1 MSKDI
6 AVKKASPQLNFK
18 EKLNLLKD
26 NRFFT
31 LLMPFAILLIVIVIF
46 GPMTNYRF
54 FSKFVMTGIINQ
66 AMIIATLAIGVS
78 FIYATGNLD
87 ISVGSVMA
95 LAATIGALVYN
106 KTGSVLLMIIV
117 SILVSVVLMLF
128 NCTMSVAFNI
138 KCITVAI
145 VVMQIYGAI
154 EAKLLGAS
162 ELKVPYELCEQLE
175 NGGFRY
181 FAFAAFFVLALVV
194 FHWTKIGRVIRFIG
208 GNGECAHQTGI
219 SNRKYVYVTFLMAG
233 LGVGLAAVFTI
244 IRTGSISIETGNGM
258 GMDVMLATVLG
269 GMSIFGGAKSN
280 SYSGLTG
287 SLTVSALNKGLLMIG
302 VSTTIL
308 QGIRGVIFLLLVYL
322 TSERQSSLPSRQQ
335 V

>member
-1 MSKDI
+1 MVQDVP
-6 AVKKASPQLNFK
+6 VKKTATELTFK
-18 EKLNLLKD
+18 ERLNLFKD
-26 NRFFT
+26 NRFFAI
-31 LLMPFAILLIVIVIF
+31 LMPFAILLIVIIIF
-46 GPMTNYRF
+46 GPMTNYKF
-54 FSKFVMTGIINQ
+54 FSKFVFTGIVNQ

-106 KTGSVLLMIIV
+106 TTGSILLMITV
-117 SILVSVVLMLF
+117 TILVSVLLMLF
-128 NCTMSVAFNI
+128 NCTMSVVFNI

-154 EAKLLGAS
+154 ESKLLGS
-162 ELKVPYELCEQLE
+162 TELKVPYELCKQLE
-175 NGGFRY
+175 DGGFRY
-181 FAFAAFFVLALVV
+181 FAFAAFFILALVV
-194 FHWTKIGRVIRFIG
+194 FHFTKIGRVIRFIG
-208 GNGECAHQTGI
+208 GNGECARQTGI
-219 SNRKYVYVTFLMAG
+219 SNRRYIYITFLMAG
-233 LGVGLAAVFTI
+233 IGVGLAAVFTI

-287 SLTVSALNKGLLMIG
+287 SLTVSALNKGLLMVG

-308 QGIRGVIFLLLVYL
+308 QGIRGVIFLLLVFL
-322 TSERQSSLPSRQQ
+322 TSERQTTLPSREQ